1 MAGIKITDLTALSVA
16 DSADFLC
23 IVDVSDT
30 SQSPEGTTKK
40 IEVGNMPTPT
50 LQQVSDEGGLT
61 NTTNIIEGPLGGIA
75 LLCTLNLKLEWYQ
88 GALYSLDASDDIE
101 KVQFKTIAPTV
112 NDDVDLGFKVGSYW
126 EMNTGEVYKCTDAT
140 DGAAVWQAQSGK
152 YTPTITDNNGTTT
165 SNADFIFTKVGN
177 VVTVYGSIIVDS
189 TAGGLADC
197 TIDLPIDPV
206 SNFSGSYDVLGTV
219 VENSNNIL
227 NTLTFQRLIAT
238 TGAKT
243 IVINFTNAGA
253 ASFSN
258 LIFTINFSYT
268 L

>member
-112 NDDVDLGFKVGSYW
+112 NDDVDLGYKVGSYW
-126 EMNTGEVYKCTDAT
+126 EMNNGVVYKCLDAS
-140 DGAAVWQAQSGK
+140 DGAADWQPQSGT
-152 YTPTITDNNGTTT
+152 YTPTIVDGNGTTV
-165 SNADFIFTKVGN
+165 SNADFIFNKVGN
-177 VVTVYGSIIVDS
+177 IVTVYGSITVDS
-189 TAGGLADC
+189 TAGGAADC
-197 TIDLPIDPV
+197 TIDLPIDPA
-206 SNFSGSYDVLGTV
+206 SNFSTSYDVLGSIAQ
-219 VENSNNIL
+219 NNNNIL
-227 NTLTFQRLIAT
+227 NTFTYIRLIAS

-243 IVINFTNAGA
+243 ITINFTNGG
-253 ASFSN
+253 STQF
-258 LIFTINFSYT
+258 LGRIFTINFSYSV
-268 L
+268 